1 MGCNKVTYVHCQS
14 SRHTATKWQKKALG
28 PQGASAFF
36 EPGRVSWLAFFLSL
50 GAAVAKTLV
59 ESVNTTTA
67 IEDLLLAGKE
77 RVTV

>member
-1 MGCNKVTYVHCQS
+1 MGCNKVTYAHCQN
-14 SRHTATKWQKKALG
+14 SRHTAKEWQKKRWIPREPALFSNRAV
-28 PQGASAFF
+28 P
-36 EPGRVSWLAFFLSL
+36 WLAFFLSL
-50 GAAVAKTLV
+50 GAAVAKPLV